1 MIPKFLE
8 LVADFEFVE
17 KVAKKFTWR
26 KLEGL
31 ALKPFYPVW
40 QLKKYSNSI

>member
-8 LVADFEFVE
+8 WDADFESVE
-17 KVAKKFTWR
+17 KVAKKVTWR

-31 ALKPFYPVW
+31 VLKPLYPI
-40 QLKKYSNSI
+40 LAT

>member
-1 MIPKFLE
+1 MMLKILE
-8 LVADFEFVE
+8 LVADFESAE

-31 ALKPFYPVW
+31 VLKPFYPI
-40 QLKKYSNSI
+40 LAT